1 MQKNNQPKQSISIPY
16 ECNESIDMN
25 DSIYVIE
32 RTDSKSFYK
41 KCRVCN
47 GERYLTVN
55 GVRFGC
61 PCCEHEEETLFVN
74 HYEVQHYRVNE
85 INVESHNA
93 KNLEVKFYMKSGL
106 DSCISE
112 DISRISKRLDLENL
126 NKDTANASLDYD
138 VEGDQYTD
146 YNLAVKCMTVA
157 NERELQKLVEYN
169 KANGTSYAMPI
180 FKYRRG

>member
-1 MQKNNQPKQSISIPY
+1 
-16 ECNESIDMN
+16 MN

-55 GVRFGC
+55 GIRFGC
-61 PCCEHEEETLFVN
+61 PCCEHEEETLFIN
-74 HYEVQHYRVNE
+74 HYEVQRYRVNV
-85 INVESHNA
+85 IKAESHNA
-93 KNLEVKFYMKSGL
+93 KNLEVKFYMHSM
-106 DSCISE
+106 IQTQ
-112 DISRISKRLDLENL
+112 KRLDLENL
-126 NKDTANASLDYD
+126 NKDTTNASLDFD

-146 YNLAVKCMTVA
+146 YNLAVKCMTAA

-169 KANGTSYAMPI
+169 KANGTTYEMPI
-180 FKYRRG
+180 FKNRSK